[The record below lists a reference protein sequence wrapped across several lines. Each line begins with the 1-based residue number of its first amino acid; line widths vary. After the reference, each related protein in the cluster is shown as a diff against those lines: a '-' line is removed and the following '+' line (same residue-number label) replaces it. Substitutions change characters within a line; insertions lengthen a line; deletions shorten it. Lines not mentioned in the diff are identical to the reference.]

1 MTKAMSVAMRI
12 AIARI
17 IALYE
22 EQDIYYVGFL
32 AQEGR
37 RPEGMDTVEDMIEHI
52 RYNNLAEGC
61 KESEIVKVAKKAF
74 KIVKKTEEE
83 IFRQY
88 NA

>member
-17 IALYE
+17 IAMYE
-22 EQDIYYVGFL
+22 EEDIYYVNFL
-32 AQEGR
+32 AQEGK
-37 RPEGMDTVEDMIEHI
+37 RPHGVDTIEEMVAHI
-52 RYNNLAEGC
+52 KRHNLAEGC
-61 KESEIVKVAKKAF
+61 SKSEIVKVARRVM
-74 KIVKKTEEE
+74 KIIEKTNEE